1 MIINHLNLTFYNS
14 CAYASNAAKIPF
26 NRISAMD
33 PAGPNFEDMEDI
45 VRVDPSDAYFVDAI
59 HTNGKLSGLLSGS
72 FGIVQ
77 SSG

>member
-1 MIINHLNLTFYNS
+1 
-14 CAYASNAAKIPF
+14 
-26 NRISAMD
+26 MD